1 MIEKMIVKVVGNYSE
16 NEWQNPR
23 TGEKKVIKSIQV
35 VLKNGREG
43 FVAEASDDLAKSI
56 ADMKLKVD
64 TSLSIIK
71 KRRKIMWYVTFS
83 VYESLTLPLL
93 LTNYAKTDFEQGAAS
108 NLDTEIRCQAIDV
121 ERDSPLPSAYLPTS
135 CRDNKLRYQ

>member
-43 FVAEASDDLAKSI
+43 FVAEASDDLAKRI

-64 TSLSIIK
+64 TPVMVNLSFDYQETTKDNVVRYFQRVRIID
-71 KRRKIMWYVTFS
+71 FA
-83 VYESLTLPLL
+83 TL
-93 LTNYAKTDFEQGAAS
+93 
-108 NLDTEIRCQAIDV
+108 
-121 ERDSPLPSAYLPTS
+121 AY
-135 CRDNKLRYQ
+135 